1 MDGAGG
7 GEPWC
12 YNGTASQAGSGRRAV
27 STTGLRELVDAVV
40 RPLSAL
46 KRVPY
51 PWVVVGVCTVT
62 AMSAQ
67 FSLTGIGV
75 MFPFIQEDLGT
86 SLSQLGLIMSMIL
99 IGATV
104 PGLLAGWMADVIG
117 VRRLQTITRIGVAAS
132 TMAFS
137 RITSLPQGLVLGVV
151 VGAANGPS
159 YANVTKAIS
168 EWVPPRTRGL
178 AMGIEQSSIPLS
190 GIVVAVL
197 LTRLALDYD
206 WRTSLL
212 VAGAVVAVATVF
224 FFAFY
229 RDKPASEDSREA
241 QPRSGGRIGLVIR
254 DRGIWFAC
262 LFAAAFQGFQPVV
275 TSFLIIFLRDDLGMS
290 PEASSAVLGVSMAGG
305 TVGRI
310 AWGLASDVMRGGRV
324 VTLLMVSVT
333 SGLAMLVLIWM
344 PPDTPLGLVLVIVF
358 LMGATCLAS
367 PGLFAVL
374 VAEQAGPG
382 LTGTAMGF
390 AITITNLGGFAV
402 APVFGYIVDET
413 GSYDNGWLMMVGLA
427 VVATAFLLPLLPG
440 ALSKRGG
447 SPLGAGGQGDSGTV
461 ARR

>member
-1 MDGAGG
+1 MGEAGV

-12 YNGTASQAGSGRRAV
+12 YNGTASRAGSGRRAA
-27 STTGLRELVDAVV
+27 STIGLRELVDAVV
-40 RPLSAL
+40 RRLSAL

-86 SLSQLGLIMSMIL
+86 SLAELGLIMSMIL
-99 IGATV
+99 VGATV
-104 PGLLAGWMADVIG
+104 PGLLAGWMADVMG

-137 RITSLPQGLVLGVV
+137 RITSLPQGLMLGVV
-151 VGAANGPS
+151 VGVANGPS

-190 GIVVAVL
+190 GIVVALL
-197 LTRLALDYD
+197 LTTLALAYD

-212 VAGAVVAVATVF
+212 VAGAVVGVATVF

-229 RDKPASEDSREA
+229 RDKPAPGDSREA
-241 QPRSGGRIGLVIR
+241 EPRSGGRIGLVVR

-275 TSFLIIFLRDDLGMS
+275 TSYLILFVRDELGMS
-290 PEASSAVLGVSMAGG
+290 AVASSGLLGVSMAGG
-305 TVGRI
+305 TAGRI

-333 SGLAMLVLIWM
+333 SGLAMLVLMWM
-344 PPDTPLGLVLVIVF
+344 PPDTPLGLVMVIVF

-427 VVATAFLLPLLPG
+427 VVATVFLLPLLPG
-440 ALSKRGG
+440 ALAKKGG
-447 SPLGAGGQGDSGTV
+447 RPLVQGDSGTV